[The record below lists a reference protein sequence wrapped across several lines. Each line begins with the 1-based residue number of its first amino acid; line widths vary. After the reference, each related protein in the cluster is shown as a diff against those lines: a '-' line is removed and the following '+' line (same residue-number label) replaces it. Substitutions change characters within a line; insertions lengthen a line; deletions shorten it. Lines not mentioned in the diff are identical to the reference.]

1 VSTERPD
8 GRRLRSNYEYGSFHW
23 AVRRAQ
29 WRALGIGDDDLDKPK
44 IAVVNSSSELAS
56 CFSHLDGLA
65 EIVKEA
71 IRAAGGLAFEIRT
84 AAPSDFITSRG
95 GRGGYILSARDLIP
109 NDIEVVVEG
118 AQLDGMVCLGSCDK
132 TTPGQLMA
140 AARLDIPTLIAIGG
154 YQASG
159 ELDGEHVDIEDVF
172 LYSMH
177 VLTGKMPVERL
188 DAMSAAAV
196 RSPGVCTGMGTANS
210 MHLVCEALGMTLPGA
225 APVAAGS
232 ERMETFARRSGER
245 IVEMVYE
252 DLTPRRILTEAA
264 FANAA
269 KVVLAV
275 SGSINCV
282 KHLQAVAVET
292 GRDIDVYDLFERFD
306 GEVPVLAA
314 VRPVGGTSTEAFEA
328 AGGAAG
334 VLKQL
339 EPMLDTGVLT
349 ATGATLAE
357 NLASV
362 QVADADVIRPLSDPV
377 SREPGIVIL
386 RGSLAPAT
394 AILKLGV
401 DPGKQ
406 RHFEGTAIVFE
417 SQEEA
422 LDGLRAGRI
431 RAGHVVVLRGQGVT
445 GSPGMGMAS
454 RIVFALDGADLGADV
469 AVVTDGQ
476 LSGLV
481 NKGLVVG
488 EVSPEAAAGG
498 PIGLVRDGDA
508 IVIDVERRVVELEVG
523 EDELAARR
531 ATLAATAP
539 AVASGWLAIYA
550 RNVAP
555 LPDGAVLTNPP
566 RP

>member
-1 VSTERPD
+1 
-8 GRRLRSNYEYGSFHW
+8 
-23 AVRRAQ
+23 
-29 WRALGIGDDDLDKPK
+29 
-44 IAVVNSSSELAS
+44 
-56 CFSHLDGLA
+56 
-65 EIVKEA
+65 
-71 IRAAGGLAFEIRT
+71 
-84 AAPSDFITSRG
+84 
-95 GRGGYILSARDLIP
+95 
-109 NDIEVVVEG
+109 
-118 AQLDGMVCLGSCDK
+118 
-132 TTPGQLMA
+132 MA

-210 MHLVCEALGMTLPGA
+210 MHIVCEALGMALPGS

-232 ERMETFARRSGER
+232 DRMTQFARRAGER

-252 DLTPRRILTEAA
+252 GLTPRRILTEAA

-269 KVVLAV
+269 KAVLAV

-282 KHLQAVAVET
+282 KHLQAVAAET
-292 GRDIDVYDLFERFD
+292 ERDIDVYGLFERFD
-306 GEVPVLAA
+306 GEVPVLTA
-314 VRPVGGTSTEAFEA
+314 VRPVGGQSMEAFEA
-328 AGGAAG
+328 AGGASG

-339 EPMLDTGVLT
+339 QPMLDTGVLT
-349 ATGATLAE
+349 ATGATLAD

-362 QVADADVIRPLSDPV
+362 QVSDEEVIRPLSRPI
-377 SREPGIVIL
+377 SSKPAIVIL

-401 DPGKQ
+401 DPDKQ

-422 LDGLRAGRI
+422 LDAVRAGRI
-431 RAGHVVVLRGQGVT
+431 RPGHIVVLRGQGVT

-454 RIVFALDGADLGADV
+454 RAVFALDGAGLGSDV

-498 PIGLVRDGDA
+498 PIGLVQNGDR
-508 IVIDVERRVVELEVG
+508 IVIDVERRVVELEVP
-523 EDELAARR
+523 EDEVVARRTALAAAGPSAR
-531 ATLAATAP
+531 P
-539 AVASGWLAIYA
+539 GWLDIYA

-555 LPDGAVLTNPP
+555 LPEGAVLT
-566 RP
+566 RRR

>member
-1 VSTERPD
+1 VSTD
-8 GRRLRSNYEYGSFHW
+8 LRSNYEYGTYHW

-29 WRALGIGDDDLDKPK
+29 WRALGIGDEDLEKPK
-44 IAVVNSSSELAS
+44 IAVVNSSSELSS
-56 CFSHLDGLA
+56 CFSHLDGVA
-65 EIVKEA
+65 EVVKDA
-71 IRAAGGLAFEIRT
+71 IRAAGALPFEIRT
-84 AAPSDFITSRG
+84 TAPSDFITSRG
-95 GRGGYILSARDLIP
+95 ARGGYILSARDLIP

-118 AQLDGMVCLGSCDK
+118 AQLDGMICLGSCDK

-140 AARLDIPTLIAIGG
+140 AARLDIPTIIAIGG

-159 ELDGEHVDIEDVF
+159 EVDGEHVDIEDVF

-177 VLTGKMPVERL
+177 VLTGKMPVEQL

-210 MHLVCEALGMTLPGA
+210 MHIVCEALGMTLPGA

-232 ERMETFARRSGER
+232 ERMLDLARRSGRR
-245 IVEMVYE
+245 IVEMVHE
-252 DLTPRRILTEAA
+252 GITPRSVLTEGA

-269 KVVLAV
+269 KAVLAV

-282 KHLQAVAVET
+282 KHLQAVAHET
-292 GRDIDVYDLFERFD
+292 GHDIDVYALFERFD

-314 VRPVGGTSTEAFEA
+314 VRPVGEHSTEAFEA
-328 AGGAAG
+328 AGGARG

-339 EPMLDTGVLT
+339 EPMLDTSVLT
-349 ATGATLAE
+349 VTGATLGE
-357 NLASV
+357 SLAPFRV
-362 QVADADVIRPLSDPV
+362 TDEEVIRPLSRPV
-377 SREPGIVIL
+377 SSKPAIVIL

-394 AILKLGV
+394 GIMKLGV
-401 DPGKQ
+401 DPDKQ
-406 RHFEGTAIVFE
+406 RHFEGEAIVVE
-417 SQEEA
+417 SAEESLEA
-422 LDGLRAGRI
+422 LRTGRI
-431 RAGHVVVLRGQGVT
+431 RPGHVVVLRGLGVT

-454 RIVFALDGADLGADV
+454 RIVFAIDGADMGTQV

-498 PIGLVRDGDA
+498 PIALVQDGDR
-508 IVIDVERRVVELEVG
+508 IVIDVERRAVDVVVPQEEL
-523 EDELAARR
+523 DARR
-531 ATLAATAP
+531 ARLATP
-539 AVASGWLAIYA
+539 ARSAERGWLAIYG
-550 RNVAP
+550 RNVTP
-555 LPDGAVLTNPP
+555 LPEGAVLTKD
-566 RP
+566 R